1 MVCITNSEFTK
12 VSFSPTED
20 PSIVSDG
27 ARMVFTCRHNIWFEF
42 KVADWG
48 HGLVVAERDVFTEV
62 IQRNGCVI
70 IDSDIDLIR
79 E

>member
-1 MVCITNSEFTK
+1 MTESSIRTFAPATNRA
-12 VSFSPTED
+12 
-20 PSIVSDG
+20 IVLDG
-27 ARMVFTCRHNIWFEF
+27 TTVVFTCSHEVWSEF
-42 KVADWG
+42 KVADRR
-48 HGLVVAERDVFTEV
+48 HCLVVVERDVLAEV